1 MPPEAWCPS
10 PHRLRQRVAPRLF
23 VTTLV
28 SWMEYSFDEGY
39 LKVAF
44 MEIHQIPLLRNP
56 VMIVAFSGWNDAAE
70 AASGALEHLLSGWR
84 EKMDEVVP
92 ELIAD
97 VDSEDFYDFQVNRPQ
112 VSIDESEIR
121 SITWPATQ
129 VFGLSVP
136 SMNRD
141 LVIVTGVEPSMRWKS
156 FTGDLLDLADDL
168 EVSLVITLG
177 SLLADT
183 PHSRPITVTGTGAHP
198 SIASR
203 LGVSVSKY
211 EGPTGILAIIQDGC
225 MRRGIDAISL
235 WAAVPHYAASS
246 PSPKATLALIN
257 TLEEFL
263 NISIPLGD
271 LPDRADSWEKEV
283 NDLAAEDTEI
293 AEYVKALE
301 ESKDAAELPE
311 VSGDSIAKEFE
322 RYLRRQKE
330 D

>member
-1 MPPEAWCPS
+1 
-10 PHRLRQRVAPRLF
+10 
-23 VTTLV
+23 
-28 SWMEYSFDEGY
+28 MEYSFDEGY

-56 VMIVAFSGWNDAAE
+56 VMIMAFSGWNDAAE
-70 AASGALEHLLSGWR
+70 AASGAVEHLLSGW
-84 EKMDEVVP
+84 KDKKDDVLP
-92 ELIAD
+92 ELIAE
-97 VDSEDFYDFQVNRPQ
+97 VESEDFYDFQVNRPQ
-112 VSIDESEIR
+112 VSIDDSAIR
-121 SITWPATQ
+121 SITWPSTQ
-129 VFGLSVP
+129 VFGLAVP

-156 FTGDLLDLADDL
+156 FTSDLLDLADDL
-168 EVSLVITLG
+168 EVSLVVSLG

-198 SIASR
+198 TIADR

-211 EGPTGILAIIQDGC
+211 EGPTGILGIVQDAC

-263 NISIPLGD
+263 DISIPLSD
-271 LPDRADSWEKEV
+271 LPERSDAWEKEV
-283 NDLAAEDTEI
+283 NELAAEDSEV

>member
-1 MPPEAWCPS
+1 
-10 PHRLRQRVAPRLF
+10 
-23 VTTLV
+23 
-28 SWMEYSFDEGY
+28 MEYSFDEGY

-70 AASGALEHLLSGWR
+70 AASGAVEHLLSGWR
-84 EKMDEVVP
+84 DKSDEVVP

-112 VSIDESEIR
+112 VSIDDSEIR
-121 SITWPATQ
+121 SITWPTTQ
-129 VFGLSVP
+129 VFGLAIP
-136 SMNRD
+136 SMQRD
-141 LVIVTGVEPSMRWKS
+141 LVIVTGVEPSMRWKN
-156 FTGDLLDLADDL
+156 FTADLLDLADDL
-168 EVSLVITLG
+168 EVSLVMTLG

-211 EGPTGILAIIQDGC
+211 EGPTGILGIIQDGC
-225 MRRGIDAISL
+225 MRRDIDAISL

-257 TLEEFL
+257 TIEEFL
-263 NISIPLGD
+263 DISIPMSD
-271 LPDRADSWEKEV
+271 LPERSDAWEKEV
-283 NDLAAEDTEI
+283 DEIAAEDSEV

-301 ESKDAAELPE
+301 ESKDAAELPD

-322 RYLRRQKE
+322 RYLRRHQE

>member
-1 MPPEAWCPS
+1 
-10 PHRLRQRVAPRLF
+10 
-23 VTTLV
+23 
-28 SWMEYSFDEGY
+28 MEYSFDEGY

-56 VMIVAFSGWNDAAE
+56 VMIMAFSGWNDAAE
-70 AASGALEHLLSGWR
+70 AASGAVEHLLSGW
-84 EKMDEVVP
+84 KDKKDDVLP
-92 ELIAD
+92 ELIAE
-97 VDSEDFYDFQVNRPQ
+97 VESEDFYDFQVNRPQ
-112 VSIDESEIR
+112 VSIDESAIR
-121 SITWPATQ
+121 SITWPSTQ
-129 VFGLSVP
+129 VFGLAVP

-156 FTGDLLDLADDL
+156 FTSDLLDLADDL
-168 EVSLVITLG
+168 EVSLVVSLG

-198 SIASR
+198 TIADR

-211 EGPTGILAIIQDGC
+211 EGPTGILGIVQDAC

-263 NISIPLGD
+263 DISIPLSD
-271 LPDRADSWEKEV
+271 LPERSDAWEKEV
-283 NDLAAEDTEI
+283 NELAAEDAEV

>member
-1 MPPEAWCPS
+1 
-10 PHRLRQRVAPRLF
+10 
-23 VTTLV
+23 
-28 SWMEYSFDEGY
+28 
-39 LKVAF
+39 

-70 AASGALEHLLSGWR
+70 AASGAIEHLLSGWR
-84 EKMDEVVP
+84 DKSDDVLP
-92 ELIAD
+92 ELIAQ
-97 VDSEDFYDFQVNRPQ
+97 VESEDFYDFQVNRPQ
-112 VSIDESEIR
+112 VSIDQSQIR
-121 SITWPATQ
+121 SITWPSTQ
-129 VFGLSVP
+129 VFGLAVP
-136 SMNRD
+136 SMPRD

-156 FTGDLLDLADDL
+156 FTSDLLDLADDL
-168 EVSLVITLG
+168 EVSLVVTLG

-183 PHSRPITVTGTGAHP
+183 PHTRPISVTGTGAHP
-198 SIASR
+198 SIADR

-211 EGPTGILAIIQDGC
+211 EGPTGILGIIQDAC
-225 MRRGIDAISL
+225 MRRGVDAISL

-246 PSPKATLALIN
+246 PSPKATLALVN

-263 NISIPLGD
+263 EVSIPLSD
-271 LPDRADSWEKEV
+271 LPERADIWEKEV
-283 NDLAAEDTEI
+283 NDLAAEDSEV
-293 AEYVKALE
+293 ADYVKALE

>member
-1 MPPEAWCPS
+1 
-10 PHRLRQRVAPRLF
+10 
-23 VTTLV
+23 
-28 SWMEYSFDEGY
+28 MEYSFDEGY

-70 AASGALEHLLSGWR
+70 AASGAVEHLLSGWR
-84 EKMDEVVP
+84 DKSDEVVP

-112 VSIDESEIR
+112 VSIDDSEIR
-121 SITWPATQ
+121 SITWPTTQ
-129 VFGLSVP
+129 VFGLAIP
-136 SMNRD
+136 SMQRD
-141 LVIVTGVEPSMRWKS
+141 LVIVTGVEPSMRWKN
-156 FTGDLLDLADDL
+156 FTADLLDLADDL
-168 EVSLVITLG
+168 EVSLVMTLG

-211 EGPTGILAIIQDGC
+211 EGPTGILGIIQDGC

-257 TLEEFL
+257 TIEEFL
-263 NISIPLGD
+263 DISIPMSD
-271 LPDRADSWEKEV
+271 LPERSDAWEKEV
-283 NDLAAEDTEI
+283 DELASEDSDV

-301 ESKDAAELPE
+301 ESKDAAELPD

-322 RYLRRQKE
+322 RYLRRHQE

>member
-1 MPPEAWCPS
+1 
-10 PHRLRQRVAPRLF
+10 
-23 VTTLV
+23 
-28 SWMEYSFDEGY
+28 MEYSFDEGY

-70 AASGALEHLLSGWR
+70 AASGAVEHLLSGWR
-84 EKMDEVVP
+84 DKSDDVLP
-92 ELIAD
+92 ELIAQ
-97 VDSEDFYDFQVNRPQ
+97 VESEDFYDFQVNRPQ
-112 VSIDESEIR
+112 VSIDESQIR
-121 SITWPATQ
+121 RITWPSTQ
-129 VFGLSVP
+129 VFGLAVP
-136 SMNRD
+136 SMPRD

-156 FTGDLLDLADDL
+156 FTSDLLDLADDL
-168 EVSLVITLG
+168 EVSLVVTLG

-183 PHSRPITVTGTGAHP
+183 PHTRPITVTGTGAHP
-198 SIASR
+198 SIADR

-211 EGPTGILAIIQDGC
+211 EGPTGILGIIQDAC
-225 MRRGIDAISL
+225 MRRGVDAISL

-246 PSPKATLALIN
+246 PSPKATLALVN

-263 NISIPLGD
+263 DVSIPLSD
-271 LPDRADSWEKEV
+271 LPERADIWEKEV
-283 NDLAAEDTEI
+283 NDLAAEDSEV
-293 AEYVKALE
+293 ADYVKALE

>member
-1 MPPEAWCPS
+1 
-10 PHRLRQRVAPRLF
+10 
-23 VTTLV
+23 
-28 SWMEYSFDEGY
+28 
-39 LKVAF
+39 

-70 AASGALEHLLSGWR
+70 AASGAVEHLLSGWR
-84 EKMDEVVP
+84 DKSDEVVP

-112 VSIDESEIR
+112 VSIDDSEIR
-121 SITWPATQ
+121 SITWPTTQ
-129 VFGLSVP
+129 VFGLAIP
-136 SMNRD
+136 SMQRD
-141 LVIVTGVEPSMRWKS
+141 LVIVTGVEPSMRWKN
-156 FTGDLLDLADDL
+156 FTADLLDLADDL
-168 EVSLVITLG
+168 EVSLVMTLG

-211 EGPTGILAIIQDGC
+211 EGPTGILGIIQDGC

-257 TLEEFL
+257 TIEEFL
-263 NISIPLGD
+263 DISIPMSD
-271 LPDRADSWEKEV
+271 LPERSDTWEKEV
-283 NDLAAEDTEI
+283 DELAAEDSEV

-301 ESKDAAELPE
+301 ESKDAAELPD

-322 RYLRRQKE
+322 RYLRRHQE

>member
-1 MPPEAWCPS
+1 
-10 PHRLRQRVAPRLF
+10 
-23 VTTLV
+23 
-28 SWMEYSFDEGY
+28 MEYSFDEGY

-70 AASGALEHLLSGWR
+70 AASGAVEHLLSGWR
-84 EKMDEVVP
+84 DKSDEVVP

-112 VSIDESEIR
+112 VSIDDSEIR
-121 SITWPATQ
+121 SITWPTTQ
-129 VFGLSVP
+129 VFGLAIP
-136 SMNRD
+136 SMQRD
-141 LVIVTGVEPSMRWKS
+141 LVIVTGVEPSMRWKN
-156 FTGDLLDLADDL
+156 FTADLLDLADDL
-168 EVSLVITLG
+168 EVSLVMTLG

-203 LGVSVSKY
+203 LGISVSKY
-211 EGPTGILAIIQDGC
+211 EGPTGILGIIQDGC

-257 TLEEFL
+257 TIEEFL
-263 NISIPLGD
+263 DISIPMSD
-271 LPDRADSWEKEV
+271 LPERSDAWEKEV
-283 NDLAAEDTEI
+283 DELASEDSDV

-301 ESKDAAELPE
+301 ESKDAAELPD

-322 RYLRRQKE
+322 RYLRRHQE

>member
-1 MPPEAWCPS
+1 
-10 PHRLRQRVAPRLF
+10 
-23 VTTLV
+23 
-28 SWMEYSFDEGY
+28 
-39 LKVAF
+39 
-44 MEIHQIPLLRNP
+44 MEIHQIPLLRDP
-56 VMIVAFSGWNDAAE
+56 VMVVAFSGWNDAAE
-70 AASGALEHLLSGWR
+70 AASGAVEHLLSGW
-84 EKMDEVVP
+84 KDKNDDVLP
-92 ELIAD
+92 QLIAE
-97 VDSEDFYDFQVNRPQ
+97 VESEDFYDFQVNRPQ
-112 VSIDESEIR
+112 VSIDESQIR
-121 SITWPATQ
+121 SITWPSTQ
-129 VFGLSVP
+129 IFGLAIP
-136 SMNRD
+136 SLSRD

-156 FTGDLLDLADDL
+156 FTSDLLDLADDL
-168 EVSLVITLG
+168 EVSLVVTLG

-198 SIASR
+198 AIADR
-203 LGVSVSKY
+203 LGVSVSRY
-211 EGPTGILAIIQDGC
+211 EGPTGILGILQDGC
-225 MRRGIDAISL
+225 MRRGIDAVSL

-263 NISIPLGD
+263 DISIPLSD
-271 LPDRADSWEKEV
+271 LPERSDSWEKEV
-283 NDLAAEDTEI
+283 DELAAEDVEV

>member
-1 MPPEAWCPS
+1 
-10 PHRLRQRVAPRLF
+10 
-23 VTTLV
+23 
-28 SWMEYSFDEGY
+28 
-39 LKVAF
+39 

-56 VMIVAFSGWNDAAE
+56 VMIMAFSGWNDAAE
-70 AASGALEHLLSGWR
+70 AASGAVEHLLSGW
-84 EKMDEVVP
+84 KDKKDDVLP
-92 ELIAD
+92 ELIAE
-97 VDSEDFYDFQVNRPQ
+97 VESEDFYDFQVNRPQ
-112 VSIDESEIR
+112 VSIDESAIR
-121 SITWPATQ
+121 SITWPSTQ
-129 VFGLSVP
+129 VFGLAVP

-156 FTGDLLDLADDL
+156 FTSDLLDLADDL
-168 EVSLVITLG
+168 EVSLVVSLG

-198 SIASR
+198 TIADR

-211 EGPTGILAIIQDGC
+211 EGPTGILGIVQDAC

-263 NISIPLGD
+263 DISIPLSD
-271 LPDRADSWEKEV
+271 LPERSDAWEKEV
-283 NDLAAEDTEI
+283 NELAAEDSEV

>member
-1 MPPEAWCPS
+1 
-10 PHRLRQRVAPRLF
+10 
-23 VTTLV
+23 
-28 SWMEYSFDEGY
+28 
-39 LKVAF
+39 

-70 AASGALEHLLSGWR
+70 AASGAVEHLLSGWR
-84 EKMDEVVP
+84 DKSDDVLP
-92 ELIAD
+92 ELIAQ
-97 VDSEDFYDFQVNRPQ
+97 VESEDYYDFQVNRPQ
-112 VSIDESEIR
+112 VSIDESQIR
-121 SITWPATQ
+121 SITWPSTQ
-129 VFGLSVP
+129 VFGLAVP
-136 SMNRD
+136 SMPRD

-156 FTGDLLDLADDL
+156 FTSDLLDLADDL
-168 EVSLVITLG
+168 EVSLVVTLG

-183 PHSRPITVTGTGAHP
+183 PHTRPITVTGTGAHP
-198 SIASR
+198 SIADR

-211 EGPTGILAIIQDGC
+211 EGPTGILGIIQDGC
-225 MRRGIDAISL
+225 MRRGVDAISL

-246 PSPKATLALIN
+246 PSPKATLALVN

-263 NISIPLGD
+263 DVSIPLSD
-271 LPDRADSWEKEV
+271 LPDRADIWEKEV
-283 NDLAAEDTEI
+283 NDLAAEDSEV
-293 AEYVKALE
+293 ADYVKALE

>member
-1 MPPEAWCPS
+1 
-10 PHRLRQRVAPRLF
+10 
-23 VTTLV
+23 
-28 SWMEYSFDEGY
+28 MEYSFDVGY

-70 AASGALEHLLSGWR
+70 AASGTVEHLLSGWR
-84 EKMDEVVP
+84 DKSDDVLP
-92 ELIAD
+92 ELIAQ
-97 VDSEDFYDFQVNRPQ
+97 VESEDFYDFQVNRPQ
-112 VSIDESEIR
+112 VSIDESQIR
-121 SITWPATQ
+121 SITWPSTQ
-129 VFGLSVP
+129 VFGLAVP
-136 SMNRD
+136 SMPRD

-156 FTGDLLDLADDL
+156 FTSDLLDLADDL
-168 EVSLVITLG
+168 EVSLVVILG

-183 PHSRPITVTGTGAHP
+183 PHTRPITVSGTGAHP
-198 SIASR
+198 SIADR

-211 EGPTGILAIIQDGC
+211 EGPTGILGIIQDAC
-225 MRRGIDAISL
+225 MRRGVDAISL

-246 PSPKATLALIN
+246 PSPKATLALVN

-263 NISIPLGD
+263 DVSIPLSD
-271 LPDRADSWEKEV
+271 LPERADIWEREV
-283 NDLAAEDTEI
+283 NDLAAEDSEV
-293 AEYVKALE
+293 ADYVKALE

>member
-1 MPPEAWCPS
+1 
-10 PHRLRQRVAPRLF
+10 
-23 VTTLV
+23 
-28 SWMEYSFDEGY
+28 MEYSFAQGY

-56 VMIVAFSGWNDAAE
+56 VMVMAFSGWNDAAE
-70 AASGALEHLLSGWR
+70 AASGAVEHLLSGWR
-84 EKMDEVVP
+84 DIGDDVVP

-97 VDSEDFYDFQVNRPQ
+97 VESEDYYDFQVNRPV
-112 VSIDESEIR
+112 VSIDESQIR
-121 SITWPATQ
+121 SITWPTTQ
-129 VFGLSVP
+129 IFGLSIP
-136 SMNRD
+136 SMARD

-156 FTGDLLDLADDL
+156 FTSDLLDLADDL
-168 EVSLVITLG
+168 EVSLIVTLG

-183 PHSRPITVTGTGAHP
+183 PHTRPITVTGTGAHP
-198 SIASR
+198 SISAR

-211 EGPTGILAIIQDGC
+211 EGPTGILGIIQDGC

-235 WAAVPHYAASS
+235 WAAVPHYASNA

-257 TLEEFL
+257 TLEDFL
-263 NISIPLGD
+263 DISIPLSD
-271 LPDRADSWEKEV
+271 LPEAADAWEKDV
-283 NDLAAEDTEI
+283 NDLAAEDNEV

-322 RYLRRQKE
+322 RYLRRQK
-330 D
+330 DS